1 MEGKQCGAGR
11 RSSEQVEQRK
21 AMGFCGHGEA
31 AAWVLCSQSGGDAD
45 FAGAGCTK
53 ALSRQELPGRSSLVA
68 PVSGGPQCRRSA
80 EVFLTI
86 ILI

>member
-1 MEGKQCGAGR
+1 
-11 RSSEQVEQRK
+11 
-21 AMGFCGHGEA
+21 MGLCGHDGA
-31 AAWVLCSQSGGDAD
+31 AARVLSSRSGGEGD

-68 PVSGGPQCRRSA
+68 PVSGGPQCRGSA

>member
-1 MEGKQCGAGR
+1 MEKIR
-11 RSSEQVEQRK
+11 E
-21 AMGFCGHGEA
+21 MGLFGHDEA
-31 AAWVLCSQSGGDAD
+31 AVRVLHAQSGGEAD

-53 ALSRQELPGRSSLVA
+53 ALSQQELPGRSSLVA
-68 PVSGGPQCRRSA
+68 PMSGGPQCHRSA

>member
-1 MEGKQCGAGR
+1 MEKMR
-11 RSSEQVEQRK
+11 
-21 AMGFCGHGEA
+21 AMSLCGHDEA
-31 AAWVLCSQSGGDAD
+31 AAWVLRSWSSGEAD

-53 ALSRQELPGRSSLVA
+53 ARSRQELPGRSSLVA
-68 PVSGGPQCRRSA
+68 PVSGGPQCRQSA